1 VRPPVRS
8 QGRPPLSSSDHDP
21 LGGGRTRR
29 TPRAPLFPGSGA
41 RAHTQRRCPLTP
53 RTAHHTPLV
62 AVLQSAARARCTGP
76 TCGRRYERRGS
87 TRGSAPTTSNA
98 PPWHRGAD
106 DQAQRMTPGKRSRAS
121 TTAAGRR
128 AAPNHGGRA
137 AAARNL
143 RHNANRARPSNG
155 KHTPRLGHSVP
166 GARERGWLLAREES
180 FRDPLQDHAH
190 IIPRPGGRRDCN
202 GTSLRVPPVVRSGAL
217 GVGVASRGRGS
228 ERPATR
234 AGWSPAAGD

>member
-1 VRPPVRS
+1 M
-8 QGRPPLSSSDHDP
+8 
-21 LGGGRTRR
+21 
-29 TPRAPLFPGSGA
+29 
-41 RAHTQRRCPLTP
+41 
-53 RTAHHTPLV
+53 

-87 TRGSAPTTSNA
+87 PRGSAPTTSNA

-121 TTAAGRR
+121 TIAAGRR

-137 AAARNL
+137 AAAQPSSQCQP
-143 RHNANRARPSNG
+143 RAAVDRQAHASTRTQCSEGKGEGLAPSPRGELPRP
-155 KHTPRLGHSVP
+155 TPRPRTHHPAASRSAGLQPVF
-166 GARERGWLLAREES
+166 ACRLS
-180 FRDPLQDHAH
+180 FD
-190 IIPRPGGRRDCN
+190 
-202 GTSLRVPPVVRSGAL
+202 SGAL